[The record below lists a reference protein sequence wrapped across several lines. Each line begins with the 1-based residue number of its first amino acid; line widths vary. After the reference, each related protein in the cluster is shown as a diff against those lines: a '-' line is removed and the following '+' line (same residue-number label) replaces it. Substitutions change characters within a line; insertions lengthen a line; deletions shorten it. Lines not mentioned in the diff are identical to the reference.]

1 MWGCTGPI
9 LKITPVPKTHSPIE
23 RRQTVTIQSQQ
34 PARRTYLYL
43 RHSHPLRQRN
53 TSARAF
59 HFCWK
64 SRSHIRADLKLC
76 VATSHFC
83 HPDWQQVIAE
93 FWRAWRTP
101 LLRTH
106 VAWCRCIAHSWG
118 KNKSYSC
125 MLVSLKMVR
134 KIFFFRQVQPGWA
147 FPGLWS
153 ISLFGFLIV
162 CRQYSSPMT
171 KHRTWDYELYCFC
184 FVFFFFCKSGM
195 KLMREFIF
203 VQFCNLGESPLC
215 LFASLFVCFPSC
227 VLQETQILWIFNQ
240 NTIVISRIGLQ
251 AKHIQCAVL
260 IYVSNLVLVVSR
272 KRCKSI
278 KNLINKS
285 QIM

>member
-1 MWGCTGPI
+1 MWRCTGPI

-125 MLVSLKMVR
+125 MLVSLTMVR
-134 KIFFFRQVQPGWA
+134 KIFFLGKFSQVE
-147 FPGLWS
+147 L
-153 ISLFGFLIV
+153 SLDSGVFHCLVFLSRVDNIPHQWLNTEPEIMNYTV
-162 CRQYSSPMT
+162 
-171 KHRTWDYELYCFC
+171 
-184 FVFFFFCKSGM
+184 
-195 KLMREFIF
+195 
-203 VQFCNLGESPLC
+203 C
-215 LFASLFVCFPSC
+215 LFFSSFVKVAWNSWENSYLCSF
-227 VLQETQILWIFNQ
+227 
-240 NTIVISRIGLQ
+240 VI
-251 AKHIQCAVL
+251 
-260 IYVSNLVLVVSR
+260 
-272 KRCKSI
+272 
-278 KNLINKS
+278 
-285 QIM
+285 